1 MFDHLHVKAYG
12 QSTPLGEVA
21 QVTIK
26 SPTMAIINVYDTE
39 VHAHTPAGP
48 PLDTACQPTKHS
60 NQSLWPLKVS

>member
-39 VHAHTPAGP
+39 V
-48 PLDTACQPTKHS
+48 Q
-60 NQSLWPLKVS
+60 